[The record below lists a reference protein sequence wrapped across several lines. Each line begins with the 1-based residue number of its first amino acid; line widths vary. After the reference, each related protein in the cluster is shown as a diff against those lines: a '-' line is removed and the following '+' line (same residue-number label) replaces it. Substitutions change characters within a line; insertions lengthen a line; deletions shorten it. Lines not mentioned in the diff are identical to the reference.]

1 VPHFKIDYASSNTL
15 RKPLQTARIKKPLRA
30 CVLRHTSVKAKL
42 RYLVSP

>member
-1 VPHFKIDYASSNTL
+1 VPHFKIDYASSHTL
-15 RKPLQTARIKKPLRA
+15 GKPLQTVRIKKPLRA